1 MEITWNII
9 LLLILCGILF
19 GALTTMAGSGGGVF
33 YVSFMVLIL
42 GMAFDEARD
51 TSIFIMVIASG
62 AAFFSYLRQGRTDIK
77 LSLIFTIFAIL
88 GSILCWIFLI
98 FYPISNELLKIV
110 FGLVLLVIA
119 ANMILKISLDKKNG
133 NSSENFDS
141 NFNLKNFNYK
151 KDLKRGIPF
160 FIAAGFTSRLI
171 GIGGGVIAGPSL
183 HIIFGFPIHYATAIS
198 SSIVFFT
205 AVFNMILLI
214 YYGNIN
220 YIVGTFLAIGSVLGA
235 VVGAKL
241 SHRMSTRY
249 LQIFVAL
256 LLIFI
261 GINMLFPIISV
272 Q

>member
-1 MEITWNII
+1 MEIMWNII

-51 TSIFIMVIASG
+51 TSIFIMVFASG

-77 LSLIFTIFAIL
+77 LSLIFTTFAIL
-88 GSILCWIFLI
+88 GSILCWIFL
-98 FYPISNELLKIV
+98 FLYPISNQLLSIV

-119 ANMILKISLDKKNG
+119 ANMTLKIYLDKKNG
-133 NSSENFDS
+133 NSSENFD
-141 NFNLKNFNYK
+141 NDFNLKNYNYK
-151 KDLKRGIPF
+151 NDLKRGMPF
-160 FIAAGFTSRLI
+160 FIAAGFASRLL

-205 AVFNMILLI
+205 AIFNMILLVQ
-214 YYGNIN
+214 YGKIN
-220 YIVGTFLAIGSVLGA
+220 FLIGILLAIGSVIGA
-235 VVGAKL
+235 IIGAKL
-241 SHRMSTRY
+241 SHRMPKTY

>member
-9 LLLILCGILF
+9 FLLILCGILF

-62 AAFFSYLRQGRTDIK
+62 AAFFSYLKQGRTNLE
-77 LSLIFTIFAIL
+77 LSLIFTTFAIL
-88 GSILCWIFLI
+88 GSILCWIFL
-98 FYPISNELLKIV
+98 FFFPISNQLLRIV
-110 FGLVLLVIA
+110 FGLILSVIA
-119 ANMILKISLDKKNG
+119 ANMILKIYLDKKNG
-133 NSSENFDS
+133 ISSENSDN

-171 GIGGGVIAGPSL
+171 GIGGGVITAPSL

-198 SSIVFFT
+198 SSVVFFT
-205 AVFNMILLI
+205 AVFNTILLI
-214 YYGNIN
+214 SYGKIN
-220 YIVGTFLAIGSVLGA
+220 YLVGIFLAIGSVIGA
-235 VVGAKL
+235 LIGVKL
-241 SHRMSTRY
+241 SHKLPETY
-249 LQIFVAL
+249 LKIFVAL

-261 GINMLFPIISV
+261 SINMLFPII
-272 Q
+272 

>member
-1 MEITWNII
+1 MEITWTII
-9 LLLILCGILF
+9 LLLILSGILF

-62 AAFFSYLRQGRTDIK
+62 TAFFSYLKQGRTNLK
-77 LSLIFTIFAIL
+77 LSLIFTTFTIL
-88 GSILCWIFLI
+88 GSILCWIFLY
-98 FYPISNELLKIV
+98 FYPVSNQLLIIV
-110 FGLVLLVIA
+110 FGLILLVIA
-119 ANMILKISLDKKNG
+119 ANMFLKIYLDKKNG
-133 NSSENFDS
+133 NSTERPEN

-171 GIGGGVIAGPSL
+171 GIGGGVITGPSL

-205 AVFNMILLI
+205 AIFNTILLI
-214 YYGNIN
+214 SYGKIN
-220 YIVGTFLAIGSVLGA
+220 YVIGIFLAIGSVIGA
-235 VVGAKL
+235 IIGAKL
-241 SHRMSTRY
+241 SHKLSETY
-249 LQIFVAL
+249 LQMLVAL

-261 GINMLFPIISV
+261 GINMLFPII
-272 Q
+272 